1 MPLPHEST
9 LLMVLRERANQTPD
23 QVVLDNGQHTLS
35 AQALWQAVTRLRLQ
49 ISAMSCNS
57 VAIAG
62 DNSFG
67 WIIADLALLG
77 LPLRVV
83 PLPGFFSPSQIQH
96 VMHEAHIDT
105 VLAPTATLDALMT
118 CNFSSRQT
126 LDSDLDICAGRIERE
141 NGSENVY
148 EKVTFTSGSTGS
160 AKGVRLTLNTLESTA
175 QAISSA
181 MQPLAIESH
190 LGVLPYATL
199 LENIAGLYAPML
211 QGVCIHVR
219 RMDQLGLASPEQFNP
234 FLLLNT
240 FQQTQPQACI
250 LVPQLLLALVTL
262 LERGMPISKGLRFIA
277 VGGGK
282 VAASMIEKAR
292 ALDLP
297 VYEGYGLSE
306 CGSVVALNLPGL
318 ERVGSVGRPLSH
330 CAIRLADDSEIF
342 VSGAVMS
349 GYLTNAESTNA
360 VQEIATG
367 DLGYLDADGY
377 LYVNGRKKNMFIT
390 AFGRNVNPEWVEAE
404 LQRYLPIRQVDVFG
418 EALPQAIAIV
428 VTRAGFSPQDVQ
440 NAIAECNEK
449 LPDYARIGQIVV
461 SPEPFTVENG
471 MATANGRLRRLA
483 IESRFADQLRAPAL
497 LTDQLTDILADH
509 LAEKQHELF

>member
-1 MPLPHEST
+1 MLLPHEST
-9 LLMVLRERANQTPD
+9 LLAVLRERAQQNPE
-23 QVVLDNGQHTLS
+23 QVVLDDGQHTLS
-35 AQALWQAVTRLRLQ
+35 AHALYQAVDRLREQ
-49 ISAMSCNS
+49 IGAMSCES

-83 PLPGFFSPSQIQH
+83 PLPGFFSSSQINH
-96 VMHEAHIDT
+96 VMHEAQIDT
-105 VLAPTATLDALMT
+105 VLAPAATLEALT
-118 CNFSSRQT
+118 VCKFYLRQT
-126 LDSDLDICAGRIERE
+126 LDSDLDICVGHIERE
-141 NGSENVY
+141 SIGENVY
-148 EKVTFTSGSTGS
+148 EKVTFTSGSTGN
-160 AKGVRLTLNTLESTA
+160 AKGVRLSLSTLEATA
-175 QAISSA
+175 QAIAQA

-199 LENIAGLYAPML
+199 LENIAGVYAPML
-211 QGVCIHVR
+211 QGVCVHVR

-234 FLLLNT
+234 FLLLSA
-240 FQQTQPQACI
+240 FQQTQPHACI

-262 LERGMPISKGLRFIA
+262 VERGMAISKGLRFIA

-292 ALDLP
+292 ALNLP

-306 CGSVVALNLPGL
+306 CGSVVALNLPGA

-330 CAIRLADDSEIF
+330 CTIRLSEEGEIL
-342 VSGAVMS
+342 VRGAVMS
-349 GYLTNAESTNA
+349 GYLDVANSGLSSPMNTADSTPTL
-360 VQEIATG
+360 QEIATG
-367 DLGYLDADGY
+367 DLGYFDADGF

-404 LQRYLPIRQVDVFG
+404 LQRYLPIRQVAIFG

-428 VTRAGFSPQDVQ
+428 VARAGFSPQDID
-440 NAIAECNEK
+440 NAIASCNES
-449 LPDYARIGQIVV
+449 LPDYARIGRVIV

-471 MATANGRLRRLA
+471 LATSNGRLRRLA
-483 IESRFADQLRAPAL
+483 IESRYADQLRAPTL
-497 LTDQLTDILADH
+497 LT
-509 LAEKQHELF
+509 

>member
-1 MPLPHEST
+1 MHLPHEST
-9 LLMVLRERANQTPD
+9 LLAVLRERAQQPPE

-49 ISAMSCNS
+49 LSAMSCNS

-83 PLPGFFSPSQIQH
+83 PLPGFFSSSQIHH

-141 NGSENVY
+141 NGCENVY

-175 QAISSA
+175 QAVSSA

-262 LERGMPISKGLRFIA
+262 LERGMTISRGLRFIA

-282 VAASMIEKAR
+282 VAASMIEKS
-292 ALDLP
+292 LTLGLP

-306 CGSVVALNLPGL
+306 CGSVVALNLPDA

-330 CAIRLADDSEIF
+330 CSIRLADDGEIF
-342 VSGAVMS
+342 VRGAVMS
-349 GYLTNAESTNA
+349 GDLE
-360 VQEIATG
+360 VPTG
-367 DLGYLDADGY
+367 DLGYFDADGF

-404 LQRYLPIRQVDVFG
+404 LQRYLPIRQVAVFG
-418 EALPQAIAIV
+418 EALPQSVAIV
-428 VTRAGFSPQDVQ
+428 VARAGFSPQDVEH
-440 NAIAECNEK
+440 AIAECNEQ

-471 MATANGRLRRLA
+471 LATANGRLRRLA

-497 LTDQLTDILADH
+497 LTDRLTDI